1 MMKETRVITTKS
13 TTAEIDIIDRMGAI
27 LATDAEPSFARYLW
41 YGDLGEGKTYLTGLL
56 HNALV
61 AQGTRGCFG
70 MDFDGAMRNVLK
82 SAGVEMP
89 VKTYLGKTAY
99 DTFENDIMM
108 FSEKSHGFGALI
120 IDPLTAFERIIMKK
134 VMRINPISRNL
145 KGKLETL
152 PYGAPAIQDY
162 GVQFEVMNNIFQLF
176 QSISLHM
183 NLVLTAHIIERSN
196 PVTNITEFLPSMP
209 GKRMPS
215 AIGRWFNEVW
225 RIHAE
230 SVKGQPVRFAQ
241 TVSMNKYK
249 CKSQVYGMPD
259 DLPVEEAIVR
269 TLSAYQTGSGGV
281 APTSSGDLKSQK
293 TQPGDMDAQADV
305 ETTEV
310 KVVVA
315 EAKEASEEELIRQLQ
330 VNHEL
335 GVAGLK

>member
-1 MMKETRVITTKS
+1 MTETRVITTES
-13 TTAEIDIIDRMGAI
+13 TKAEIDIIDQLGAI

-82 SAGVEMP
+82 SAGVAMP
-89 VKTYLGKTAY
+89 VKTYLGATAY
-99 DTFENDIMM
+99 DSFENDIML
-108 FSEKSHGFGALI
+108 FAEKSHGFGALI

-145 KGKLETL
+145 KDKLGTL
-152 PYGAPAIQDY
+152 PYGAPALQDY
-162 GVQFEVMNNIFQLF
+162 GVQFEVLNNIFQLF

-215 AIGRWFNEVW
+215 SIGRWFNEVW
-225 RIHAE
+225 RIHTE
-230 SVKGQPVRFAQ
+230 SVKGSPVRFAQ
-241 TVSMNKYK
+241 TASMNKYK

-259 DLPVEEAIVR
+259 DLPVDEAISR
-269 TLSAYQTGSGGV
+269 TLRAYQTGSGGV
-281 APTSSGDLKSQK
+281 APTPAGDVRSQK
-293 TQPGDMDAQADV
+293 THPGDMDLQTDV
-305 ETTEV
+305 EAEV
-310 KVVVA
+310 KTLVEV
-315 EAKEASEEELIRQLQ
+315 AKEVSEQEVLRQLQ
-330 VNHEL
+330 SKREL
-335 GVAGLK
+335 GVGGLK